1 MSFFAFHY
9 IICTKASVGM
19 LHIQSKYWK
28 SLKEIRKQTKNSV
41 DGVSI
46 SRLKQ
51 GESTWILK
59 LGKVYLCGFKDCL
72 GRECKRDDTNV
83 V

>member
-1 MSFFAFHY
+1 
-9 IICTKASVGM
+9 M

-51 GESTWILK
+51 GEYMDSKTGEGISLRFQG
-59 LGKVYLCGFKDCL
+59 LS
-72 GRECKRDDTNV
+72 RT
-83 V
+83 